1 MPSSTSSHHTEQ
13 LAEANDP
20 KNPRMHP
27 HCNTPLYYYDTVS
40 QSVQLCFRSE
50 AKNAGTALYVT
61 GLSSRVT
68 GRELEEHFSK
78 EGKMRHRSDHGR
90 YRGGRD
96 YSLTLWWKI

>member
-1 MPSSTSSHHTEQ
+1 MD
-13 LAEANDP
+13 LFDFFFNFKD
-20 KNPRMHP
+20 
-27 HCNTPLYYYDTVS
+27 YYDTVS

-78 EGKMRHRSDHGR
+78 EGKMRIIFDFLSIFICQFS
-90 YRGGRD
+90 
-96 YSLTLWWKI
+96 SL